1 MVLGFPDEVD
11 VLVLAVLQKHRG
23 HPSGA
28 GIGSMKKPF
37 GQLRIHCIA
46 PRQEGLDNVVRDLVE
61 DNVLE
66 DEDDNVDVVC
76 NRVVRVVEVCGV
88 DVVDIGV
95 VFCCVITGDDVSGG
109 LVVTTCDVVPVVVID
124 WVEAGCNVMAWGQLH
139 STHPDVGLIAAAQGA

>member
-1 MVLGFPDEVD
+1 
-11 VLVLAVLQKHRG
+11 
-23 HPSGA
+23 
-28 GIGSMKKPF
+28 MKKPF

-46 PRQEGLDNVVRDLVE
+46 PRQEGLDDVVRDLVE

-109 LVVTTCDVVPVVVID
+109 LVVTTCDVVPVVVVD
-124 WVEAGCNVMAWGQLH
+124 WVEAGCNVMAWAIENIARSQ
-139 STHPDVGLIAAAQGA
+139 GLKRIFFFAFIALQKHRKRNFFKTVIVVNIN

>member
-1 MVLGFPDEVD
+1 
-11 VLVLAVLQKHRG
+11 
-23 HPSGA
+23 
-28 GIGSMKKPF
+28 MKKPF
-37 GQLRIHCIA
+37 RQLRIHCIA
-46 PRQEGLDNVVRDLVE
+46 PRQEGLDDVVRDLVE

-109 LVVTTCDVVPVVVID
+109 LVVTTCDVVPVVVVD
-124 WVEAGCNVMAWGQLH
+124 WVEAGCNVMAWAIENIARSQ
-139 STHPDVGLIAAAQGA
+139 GLKRIFFLLSLRCKNTERENLLKLLLLLTLINNQSNH